1 MAQLSE
7 DRDRLRQRGGRGSPA
22 KFKTRLTNEQQ
33 GLVSPCPSNGQVLR
47 SYWSLS
53 SLGLRLRLNCS
64 LSEVH
69 MGYHPRCFSV
79 RMATCFAVQNN
90 HPPPP
95 PDRQASTLRGP
106 PILLYRAGG
115 ASGIGSKGLANKAGW
130 TDRRAAQE
138 HPVTPVVRSRDR
150 ALLCDRPEASCWRY
164 DAPLGGQKRTRQEAR
179 QGGGEYYSWFSWHPD
194 RLVCPRGG
202 IVGEAHRPRF
212 PPYTTCCHVRATT
225 TNARRRRGVKDPG
238 QSGACQALSFPNHI
252 RQASPPMGHW
262 PCSSSPSCR
271 RDAGRA
277 HSWHRVCS
285 ESADCRMPCIGTLAR
300 TLAMAMSTADD
311 GTTPAC
317 LRPRRRRFVM
327 APDGRTENRSCPAA
341 SPQAGCEERGKRGRR
356 DKKARPG
363 QSPIRGPKIS
373 GRPAGGQEMAL
384 AVRGC
389 TARAPRTRE
398 PKKGGGALGKS
409 GVAAGAGAAGA
420 AATAASAS
428 VAAAAAK
435 KQPGESTACP

>member
-1 MAQLSE
+1 MFGWPLALLFRTTILPHHQTGRPALSVGHQSCCTEQAAHRELEARGWQTRRVGRTVGLRKNTRSRQLSVPE
-7 DRDRLRQRGGRGSPA
+7 TERCCVTVRKPRVGDM
-22 KFKTRLTNEQQ
+22 TR
-33 GLVSPCPSNGQVLR
+33 R
-47 SYWSLS
+47 W
-53 SLGLRLRLNCS
+53 
-64 LSEVH
+64 
-69 MGYHPRCFSV
+69 
-79 RMATCFAVQNN
+79 
-90 HPPPP
+90 
-95 PDRQASTLRGP
+95 
-106 PILLYRAGG
+106 
-115 ASGIGSKGLANKAGW
+115 
-130 TDRRAAQE
+130 
-138 HPVTPVVRSRDR
+138 
-150 ALLCDRPEASCWRY
+150 
-164 DAPLGGQKRTRQEAR
+164 GGQKRTRQEAR

-341 SPQAGCEERGKRGRR
+341 SPQTGCEERGKRGRR

-373 GRPAGGQEMAL
+373 R
-384 AVRGC
+384 R
-389 TARAPRTRE
+389 ARNGP
-398 PKKGGGALGKS
+398 GGAWVHCSSPADTRTKERRRSLGEKWCCCWCWCCWCCCHRRLCLRS
-409 GVAAGAGAAGA
+409 RCCGEKATWRINGLSLTGTGLRDVGVAFRRVFSGAPPCI
-420 AATAASAS
+420 SA
-428 VAAAAAK
+428 
-435 KQPGESTACP
+435 